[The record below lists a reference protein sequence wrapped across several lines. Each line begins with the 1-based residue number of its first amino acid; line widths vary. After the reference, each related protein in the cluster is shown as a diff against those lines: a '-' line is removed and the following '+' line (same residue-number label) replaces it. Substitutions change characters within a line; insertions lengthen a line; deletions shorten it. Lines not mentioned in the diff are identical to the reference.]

1 MGSGAAGVAEVARG
15 VCRRGEGATAARD
28 VCRGESGCRGR
39 REEKEEAEEKERE
52 EEAER
57 GHREGPVGRG
67 NDVASLV
74 WLGVDA
80 RV

>member
-1 MGSGAAGVAEVARG
+1 MARG
-15 VCRRGEGATAARD
+15 VRRGER
-28 VCRGESGCRGR
+28 GCRRR
-39 REEKEEAEEKERE
+39 REEKEEEEEKERE

-57 GHREGPVGRG
+57 GHREGPVGRK

-80 RV
+80 RGSYGQW